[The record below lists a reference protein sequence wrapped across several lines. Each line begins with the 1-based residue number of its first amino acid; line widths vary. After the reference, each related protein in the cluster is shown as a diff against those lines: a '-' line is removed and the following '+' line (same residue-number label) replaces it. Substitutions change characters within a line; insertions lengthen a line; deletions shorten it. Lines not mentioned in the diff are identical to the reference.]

1 LELAVTRQPKLT
13 EEWPRANGVWKTSHN
28 KPALSVHLF
37 KNVLTFPFIVNTFVR
52 AKA

>member
-1 LELAVTRQPKLT
+1 VAESER
-13 EEWPRANGVWKTSHN
+13 GVASSHN